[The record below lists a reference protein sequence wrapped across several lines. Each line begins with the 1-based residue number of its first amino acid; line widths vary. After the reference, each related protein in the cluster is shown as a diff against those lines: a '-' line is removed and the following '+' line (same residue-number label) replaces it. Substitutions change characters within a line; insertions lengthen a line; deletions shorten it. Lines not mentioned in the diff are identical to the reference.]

1 MVSFTRSF
9 HGIVSP
15 LFLVEHWNSAG
26 VRRKKSADERYR
38 QNLLSSA
45 MMASAPR
52 YEPGPYCL
60 LVRGDLPY
68 SDPVLS
74 EIGLSPDFCWQVATT
89 FQNMRYLTQTLDNW
103 NGSQTALET
112 MSFTKTR
119 TYISQRLL
127 SLANNKQALEMTN
140 LDYTVEI
147 CRLAALIY
155 IRFVLDTE
163 TALCATVRSLS
174 SQLMQLIRKGE
185 ANGTIGVGARKQP
198 VSGTWALFVV
208 GSLTVNE
215 EEQEWFAQRLAKG
228 IRGSGVETWPEME
241 RRLRQICW
249 LDKLNTST
257 CRNLWG
263 RIMAIH
269 AEYSSAQVGRIVPNW
284 GRQNPFYWSHGYWEK
299 ADTSSGIDMEVLGSN
314 DAPKMVFAG

>member
-1 MVSFTRSF
+1 
-9 HGIVSP
+9 
-15 LFLVEHWNSAG
+15 
-26 VRRKKSADERYR
+26 
-38 QNLLSSA
+38 

-52 YEPGPYCL
+52 YEPGAYCL

-68 SDPVLS
+68 SDPIFSSLG
-74 EIGLSPDFCWQVATT
+74 ISPDFCWQIATS

-103 NGSQTALET
+103 NGSQTTLENL
-112 MSFTKTR
+112 SFTKTR

-127 SLANNKQALEMTN
+127 SLANHKQALEMTN

-155 IRFVLDTE
+155 IKVALDTDN
-163 TALCATVRSLS
+163 ALCATVRSLS
-174 SQLMQLIRKGE
+174 SQFMQLIRQGE

-208 GSLTVNE
+208 GSLTINK

-228 IRGSGVETWPEME
+228 IRASGVETWPEME
-241 RRLRQICW
+241 RRLRQTCW

-257 CRNLWG
+257 CRSLWG
-263 RIMAIH
+263 RIMVIH
-269 AEYSSAQVGRIVPNW
+269 AEYWSAQVCHIVPDW
-284 GRQNPFYWSHGYWEK
+284 DRKKPFHWSRGYREK
-299 ADTSSGIDMEVLGSN
+299 ADTSLGIDMEILGPN
-314 DAPKMVFAG
+314 DAPRVSLPDEAAKQ